1 MSEKTK
7 RLAVSIMAEYEK
19 TGNASGKIPMAVA
32 ATAVY
37 LASLQNNESY
47 TQRDI
52 ARAANI
58 TEITIRNRT
67 ASMRNLTSLK
77 LIP

>member
-19 TGNASGKIPMAVA
+19 TGNASGKSPMAVA